1 MRFSR
6 MQANADGRFCSGCS
20 KTVYDLSAKSPE
32 EMSAFFNEK
41 GTNVCVSV
49 LTTQINQ
56 PPATSWFKIKFA
68 AAVLLAFFG
77 FQMKPMAQEVR
88 NKADHPVVYKR
99 DKDQHL
105 NELKCKPE
113 TKPFKRRFTPFR
125 KKKRVTGRFIGCPSF

>member
-1 MRFSR
+1 
-6 MQANADGRFCSGCS
+6 MQASADGRFCSGCS
-20 KTVYDLSAKSPE
+20 KTVFDLTAKSPE
-32 EMSAFFNEK
+32 EMNAFFKEK

-49 LTTQINQ
+49 MSTQINQ

-99 DKDQHL
+99 VKDHHINSL
-105 NELKCKPE
+105 ICKQDV
-113 TKPFKRRFTPFR
+113 KPFKRRFSPFR
-125 KKKRVTGRFIGCPSF
+125 KKKRVTHRFIGCPSF